1 MGLLTIYC
9 AQTILD
15 LTHPAF
21 KTIHFQS
28 TTRTSPALFLSLPGT
43 IMLTC
48 LLTWGVRWIH
58 NWTFSR
64 RRNANVW
71 DSLAS
76 ASCLWNPQARTHTR
90 SKSVRWI
97 HNWTFSRRRN
107 ANAWDSLASAS
118 CLLNPQARTHTR
130 CFPPGNKVQ
139 QVLAQCRSN
148 IQCAS
153 NLSVPRP
160 CRWLAMHPAAPWTWQ
175 LLGAPWGAL
184 TAPSTARW
192 HLSRILCGTTR
203 GT

>member
-1 MGLLTIYC
+1 MFLQSLDSFTWFSKTYFLPDSTFCSLLT
-9 AQTILD
+9 
-15 LTHPAF
+15 
-21 KTIHFQS
+21 KS
-28 TTRTSPALFLSLPGT
+28 
-43 IMLTC
+43 
-48 LLTWGVRWIH
+48 VRWIH

-148 IQCAS
+148 IQGAS

-160 CRWLAMHPAAPWTWQ
+160 CRWIPMHPAAPWTWQ

>member
-1 MGLLTIYC
+1 MG

-15 LTHPAF
+15 MTHPAF

-28 TTRTSPALFLSLPGT
+28 TIRTSPALSLGLPGT
-43 IMLTC
+43 TMLTC
-48 LLTWGVRWIH
+48 LLTKSVRWIH

-90 SKSVRWI
+90 
-97 HNWTFSRRRN
+97 
-107 ANAWDSLASAS
+107 
-118 CLLNPQARTHTR
+118 

-148 IQCAS
+148 IQGAS

-160 CRWLAMHPAAPWTWQ
+160 CRWIPMHPAAPWT
-175 LLGAPWGAL
+175 LAA
-184 TAPSTARW
+184 TRSTMGSPHSPIDSPLAFEPNTFWDERRE
-192 HLSRILCGTTR
+192 LNSLMMDVVSTCLAQKSMFFNSKK
-203 GT
+203 

>member
-1 MGLLTIYC
+1 MGPKRSDCLLLCDPMRNLLTIYC
-9 AQTILD
+9 APTILD

-28 TTRTSPALFLSLPGT
+28 TTKTSPALFLSLPGT
-43 IMLTC
+43 IILTC
-48 LLTWGVRWIH
+48 LLT
-58 NWTFSR
+58 
-64 RRNANVW
+64 
-71 DSLAS
+71 
-76 ASCLWNPQARTHTR
+76 
-90 SKSVRWI
+90 KSVRWI

-107 ANAWDSLASAS
+107 ANARDSLASAS

-148 IQCAS
+148 IQGAS

-160 CRWLAMHPAAPWTWQ
+160 CRWVPMHPAAPWTWQ

-184 TAPSTARW
+184 TVPSTARW

>member
-1 MGLLTIYC
+1 MFLQSLDSFTWFSKTYFLPDSTFCSLLT
-9 AQTILD
+9 
-15 LTHPAF
+15 
-21 KTIHFQS
+21 
-28 TTRTSPALFLSLPGT
+28 
-43 IMLTC
+43 
-48 LLTWGVRWIH
+48 
-58 NWTFSR
+58 
-64 RRNANVW
+64 
-71 DSLAS
+71 
-76 ASCLWNPQARTHTR
+76 
-90 SKSVRWI
+90 KSVRWI

-107 ANAWDSLASAS
+107 ANVWDSLASAS

-184 TAPSTARW
+184 TAPSAARW
-192 HLSRILCGTTR
+192 QLSRILFGTTR
-203 GT
+203 GS

>member
-1 MGLLTIYC
+1 M
-9 AQTILD
+9 
-15 LTHPAF
+15 THPAF

-28 TTRTSPALFLSLPGT
+28 TIRTSPALFLGLPGT
-43 IMLTC
+43 TMITWYENSTRVEYTINLCFLTFLQSLDSFAWFSKTDFLPDSPFC
-48 LLTWGVRWIH
+48 SLLT
-58 NWTFSR
+58 
-64 RRNANVW
+64 
-71 DSLAS
+71 
-76 ASCLWNPQARTHTR
+76 
-90 SKSVRWI
+90 KSVRWI

-107 ANAWDSLASAS
+107 ANVWDSLASAS

-184 TAPSTARW
+184 TAPSAARW
-192 HLSRILCGTTR
+192 QLSRILFGTTR
-203 GT
+203 GS

>member
-1 MGLLTIYC
+1 MFLQSLDSFAWFSKTYFLSDSTFCSLLT
-9 AQTILD
+9 
-15 LTHPAF
+15 
-21 KTIHFQS
+21 KS
-28 TTRTSPALFLSLPGT
+28 
-43 IMLTC
+43 
-48 LLTWGVRWIH
+48 VRWIH

-90 SKSVRWI
+90 
-97 HNWTFSRRRN
+97 
-107 ANAWDSLASAS
+107 
-118 CLLNPQARTHTR
+118 

-148 IQCAS
+148 IQAAS

-160 CRWLAMHPAAPWTWQ
+160 CRWIPMHPAAPWTWQ

-192 HLSRILCGTTR
+192 HLSRILFQQLHSWTGGSWTVWWWYLLLLVWR
-203 GT
+203 FN